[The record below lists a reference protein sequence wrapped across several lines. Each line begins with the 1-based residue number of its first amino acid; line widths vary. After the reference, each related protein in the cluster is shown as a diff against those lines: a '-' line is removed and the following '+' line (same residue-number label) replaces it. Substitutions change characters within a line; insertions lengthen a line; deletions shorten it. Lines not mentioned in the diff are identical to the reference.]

1 MSFRDWQ
8 PKYAARGIATFPV
21 DIGPDRK
28 KPLVLHYARFGL
40 RASGEIAQKFPDA
53 MGIGFMVGKR
63 SRLTVLDVDSHD
75 DLVLADA
82 LGRHG
87 QTPIIVRSGSGNYQG
102 WYRHNGEGRLIRPE
116 PDKPIDILGGGFVVA
131 PPSQGT
137 KSNYQFIQG
146 GLDDLDHLPLL
157 RRLPAN
163 VNAQTATAIP
173 QAIERIREGER
184 NTNLWEQ
191 CMRAAHHCDSFNALL
206 DVACTQNAQFLT
218 PLPDDEVVKVAKSAW
233 GYTERDENHFGR
245 PCVSFDA
252 AEVNELICNDPDLY
266 LLLSYLRANNK
277 PDRQFMATN
286 QGLAKTFHWRTKRVA
301 AARRR
306 MIAKGHAI
314 QTCTA
319 RPRQP
324 ALYRWG
330 KGGPK

>member
-1 MSFRDWQ
+1 
-8 PKYAARGIATFPV
+8 
-21 DIGPDRK
+21 
-28 KPLVLHYARFGL
+28 
-40 RASGEIAQKFPDA
+40 
-53 MGIGFMVGKR
+53 
-63 SRLTVLDVDSHD
+63 
-75 DLVLADA
+75 
-82 LGRHG
+82 
-87 QTPIIVRSGSGNYQG
+87 
-102 WYRHNGEGRLIRPE
+102 
-116 PDKPIDILGGGFVVA
+116 
-131 PPSQGT
+131 
-137 KSNYQFIQG
+137 
-146 GLDDLDHLPLL
+146 
-157 RRLPAN
+157 
-163 VNAQTATAIP
+163 
-173 QAIERIREGER
+173 
-184 NTNLWEQ
+184 
-191 CMRAAHHCDSFNALL
+191 MRAAHHCDNFNALL

-245 PCVSFDA
+245 PRVSFDA

-306 MIAKGHAI
+306 MITKGHAI